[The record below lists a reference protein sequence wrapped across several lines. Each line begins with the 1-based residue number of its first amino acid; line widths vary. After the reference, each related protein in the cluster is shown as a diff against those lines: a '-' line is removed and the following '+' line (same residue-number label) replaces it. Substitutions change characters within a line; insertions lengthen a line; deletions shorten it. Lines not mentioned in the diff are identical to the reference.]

1 MASFVSANLDH
12 ELKGGFVVFK
22 VDAKLRFE
30 SNEVGHRW
38 LFQIEFMEADPV
50 KDDKLSA
57 MPKAE
62 AFGKADAHL
71 KRHYFV
77 PSSEEAD
84 LSFEEE
90 FPSHLI
96 DTEWGKE
103 EVYANLQIL
112 PLEAPPGFVPA
123 KTRTNVTHVDV

>member
-1 MASFVSANLDH
+1 MASFVSANLSH
-12 ELKGGFVVFK
+12 ELTGSFVVFK
-22 VDAKLRFE
+22 LDAKLRFE
-30 SNEVGHRW
+30 TAEVGHRW
-38 LFQIEFMEADPV
+38 LFQIEFMEADPM

-57 MPKAE
+57 MPKSE

-77 PSSEEAD
+77 PSKEEIE

-90 FPSHLI
+90 FPAHLV
-96 DTEWGKE
+96 DTELGKE
-103 EVYANLQIL
+103 EVYANLQVL

-123 KTRTNVTHVDV
+123 KTRTNITDVDV